1 MSLNCPLINRFPNPV
16 CWLKTAANCTSRTL
30 LFTATEISLTGVT
43 WLCLSNMGATLELPQ
58 NATSDQHLAQTSV
71 TSPNQVALKVLLVNP
86 SAANGNNADGS
97 ESAPFKTITQALQV
111 AEPNT
116 VIILSAGTYST
127 SSGETFPL
135 KLKPSVSIQGDP
147 KTKGSN
153 IVISGGGTFMS
164 PTFARQDI
172 TILGANGASL
182 TGVTVTNSN
191 PRGYGLWIE
200 SSSPTVSENTFTG
213 SNHDG
218 ISITGNSAPIIHKNY
233 FHQNG
238 ANGITIYGKS
248 SPEVRE
254 NVFEKTGFGINISQT
269 AAPLL
274 IGNRIINNRS
284 GIVSQANSKP
294 VLRNNQ
300 IEGNTE
306 DGVVAIAASLP
317 DLGTKTEPGGN
328 VFRQNGRYD
337 INSSAA
343 RQLISAVGN
352 QLARDRSN
360 GNIDLAGTGS
370 PTITIADKPPVNTQV
385 ALNPTPASP
394 KQEQEISAENSTL
407 QQKTPSTQLT
417 KEPPRGTTAIEIP
430 VPPPESTKPA
440 KPKPSRGSAPKKLNL
455 VENTK
460 LKPNQSANRVAA
472 SNKPP
477 LASGGTTIKVLTLPK
492 ASQPP
497 VAPPPPK
504 NGSLTQGLPVLQ
516 PAPLTDLLPVP
527 SADIPFGSNRNQPQQ
542 IIARSAPD
550 ADSPPLP
557 PTRATALGLR
567 YRVVVEAENESLQ
580 AKVRSLVPGAFRIFA
595 NGRAIMQAGAFSDRA
610 EADEVLQLLTSNG
623 FKAAIEQLN

>member
-16 CWLKTAANCTSRTL
+16 CWLKTAANRPRRTL

-43 WLCLSNMGATLELPQ
+43 WLCLSNLGATLELPH
-58 NATSDQHLAQTSV
+58 NVTSYQHLAQTPL
-71 TSPNQVALKVLLVNP
+71 TSPNQAALKVLLVNP

-111 AEPNT
+111 AEPNS
-116 VIILSAGTYST
+116 VIILSTGTYST

-248 SPEVRE
+248 RPEVRE

-294 VLRNNQ
+294 VLRNNE

-306 DGVVAIAASLP
+306 DGVVAIAASRP

-343 RQLISAVGN
+343 GQLISAVGN

-407 QQKTPSTQLT
+407 QQKTPSEPT
-417 KEPPRGTTAIEIP
+417 KEPPRNTTAIEIP

-460 LKPNQSANRVAA
+460 LKPNQSVNRVENG
-472 SNKPP
+472 NKPP
-477 LASGGTTIKVLTLPK
+477 LASGGTIIKVPTRPK

-516 PAPLTDLLPVP
+516 PAPLSDLLPVP

-550 ADSPPLP
+550 AGSPPLP